1 MTRRLRLAA
10 LLSTALAT
18 ALLGG
23 CGMHHHHRHQ
33 PPAGG
38 GSGDP
43 AAPQVLVSNGA
54 ISVDQEV
61 LRFGKD
67 QVNVRITWRLQGR
80 GTGKLSFPPN
90 GVVFERAAQG
100 EIVECQRS
108 KDNTEFSCIN
118 RHSKPGIYRYG
129 INVDEDGQPLKPLD
143 PTVMND

>member
-23 CGMHHHHRHQ
+23 CGMHHHRHQ